1 MTNLRSFFAVLVL
14 GISPSARAQVQN
26 FLVNPNADEG
36 TKSWRAFGDATV
48 ETCSNGSPCF
58 VLRNQGYFIQDVNV
72 PEDAVGQYALLVG
85 RATGEHLPLDGSITG
100 RPYLYGYMMNAGD
113 PSGGRIY
120 AYLQGQQM
128 SGSGGTSGQWET
140 LYGVFKIPLGTAR
153 IRFFLQQ
160 AACKGN
166 PHNAAVARFDEL
178 ALYILPDAATAGAFV
193 GDARFKPASTSTA
206 RCDAAREA
214 IPPLYGLRLGM
225 SLDQVLTL
233 FPGNE
238 EDPTVRRAVD
248 LLQTRRVTSL
258 VPMFLNPHRKGPNFE
273 LQEIENFFLVFD
285 QLGLY
290 RIEANYREPGVSSV
304 DEFIEKYRH
313 LLNMPEPDKWEAVQG
328 NAGGNQSKYRICDG
342 VEVRYF
348 LARNQSAK
356 PSRISVIDTTLEGK
370 LRTPPI
376 LQKH

>member
-1 MTNLRSFFAVLVL
+1 
-14 GISPSARAQVQN
+14 
-26 FLVNPNADEG
+26 
-36 TKSWRAFGDATV
+36 
-48 ETCSNGSPCF
+48 
-58 VLRNQGYFIQDVNV
+58 
-72 PEDAVGQYALLVG
+72 
-85 RATGEHLPLDGSITG
+85 
-100 RPYLYGYMMNAGD
+100 
-113 PSGGRIY
+113 
-120 AYLQGQQM
+120 
-128 SGSGGTSGQWET
+128 
-140 LYGVFKIPLGTAR
+140 
-153 IRFFLQQ
+153 
-160 AACKGN
+160 
-166 PHNAAVARFDEL
+166 
-178 ALYILPDAATAGAFV
+178 
-193 GDARFKPASTSTA
+193 
-206 RCDAAREA
+206 
-214 IPPLYGLRLGM
+214 
-225 SLDQVLTL
+225 
-233 FPGNE
+233 
-238 EDPTVRRAVD
+238 
-248 LLQTRRVTSL
+248 
-258 VPMFLNPHRKGPNFE
+258 MFLNPHRKGPNFE